1 MTNQPNTDDLAT
13 EDFASKLNAALD
25 GWNSAM
31 GVQFVRATGDEVVAQ
46 VQVGATHLQA
56 YGIVHGGLYSGLIET
71 VASVGAA
78 LYAMK
83 SGQSVVGLENHTS
96 FLHAVR
102 EGLLRATAL
111 PLMRGR
117 RTQVWEATI
126 TDSNG
131 RTVASGRVRLLSL
144 APDSSI
150 AGETVVVKR
159 YLSSK

>member
-1 MTNQPNTDDLAT
+1 MANQPNPT
-13 EDFASKLNAALD
+13 EQDSTARLNASLD

-31 GVQFVRATGDEVVAQ
+31 GVQFVRATADEVVAE
-46 VQVGATHLQA
+46 VHVGASHLQA

-83 SGQSVVGLENHTS
+83 NNQSVVGLENHTS

-102 EGLLRATAL
+102 EGLLRATAV

-117 RTQVWEATI
+117 RTQVWEAMI

-150 AGETVVVKR
+150 AGETVAVKR
-159 YLSSK
+159 YVSPK